1 MSLGSTTGSTVN
13 ADSDIVDAIKRARA
27 KGVSVLIS
35 AGNSNSFGNG
45 YSRPSAEIQIMV
57 WSETHQR

>member
-13 ADSDIVDAIKRARA
+13 ADSDIEMPLNERA

-35 AGNSNSFGNG
+35 AGNSNTLGMVIQDQLQK
-45 YSRPSAEIQIMV
+45 IQITV
-57 WSETHQR
+57 WLEIHQR

>member
-27 KGVSVLIS
+27 KGVSVLILQEI
-35 AGNSNSFGNG
+35 AI
-45 YSRPSAEIQIMV
+45 ALEMVTQDLLLKIQIMV

>member
-35 AGNSNSFGNG
+35 AGNSNTLGMVIQDQLQK
-45 YSRPSAEIQIMV
+45 IQITV
-57 WSETHQR
+57 WLEIHQR